1 MTLPRG
7 YFSGKQNI
15 ILAATHGSLAPRFP
29 PEFNASGEESWSVDL
44 KKKIDGKGDPS
55 GHENSAPVLHP
66 MTKDDNFYEL
76 FSDLKDIGWWV
87 TIGDSCQQIFF
98 NFWIFWKI

>member
-7 YFSGKQNI
+7 YFSGKQD
-15 ILAATHGSLAPRFP
+15 FP
-29 PEFNASGEESWSVDL
+29 PCSFTRITGSEISSRIQCFRRRKLIGRF

-76 FSDLKDIGWWV
+76 FSDLKDIGW
-87 TIGDSCQQIFF
+87 
-98 NFWIFWKI
+98 